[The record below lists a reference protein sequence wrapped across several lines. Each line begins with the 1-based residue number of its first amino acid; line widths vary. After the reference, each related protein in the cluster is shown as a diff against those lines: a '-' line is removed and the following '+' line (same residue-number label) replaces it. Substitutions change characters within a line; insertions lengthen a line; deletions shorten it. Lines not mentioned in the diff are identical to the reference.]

1 MHNCC
6 ITPPLSIFIKIL
18 PHFIFNAKLHH
29 RLYLQPPLFHI
40 KTKTILS
47 DYSDQPKSFFGE
59 YKPAHYENLYLI
71 KNYSDY
77 KRDNKFS
84 DFHSGGS
91 LQQRQDFN
99 LIGSSIFFL
108 LISPVWQWT
117 IYKEYWYRVF
127 FLNLCDVWPW
137 ARSCQVKQRYCE
149 IMFYYW

>member
-1 MHNCC
+1 MDLTSSSNRWLA
-6 ITPPLSIFIKIL
+6 LSIFIKIL
-18 PHFIFNAKLHH
+18 PHFIFNAKLHR

-59 YKPAHYENLYLI
+59 YEPAHYENLYLI

-117 IYKEYWYRVF
+117 IYKEYWYIEYFVWTCVMFDLEQDRVKES
-127 FLNLCDVWPW
+127 NRDIV
-137 ARSCQVKQRYCE
+137 R
-149 IMFYYW
+149 